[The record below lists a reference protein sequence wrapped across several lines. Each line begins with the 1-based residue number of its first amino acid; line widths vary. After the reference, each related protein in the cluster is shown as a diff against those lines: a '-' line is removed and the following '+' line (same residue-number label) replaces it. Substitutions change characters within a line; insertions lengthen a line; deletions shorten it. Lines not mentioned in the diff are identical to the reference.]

1 MGAQVNKPYLFIVI
15 PAMMK
20 YAVII
25 VFLVTTS
32 FTNAKLVKT
41 KVTDD
46 ITVSL
51 PTEMFP
57 MTPDDV
63 AQRYP
68 SVRAPLGAFT
78 NQDRVVDFS
87 VNISATNWPD
97 GDAVM
102 AQEFFKASLY
112 NLYDRL
118 EPIDEGTHLLKKKK
132 FFFFEFE
139 SRISGDRRKQ
149 GFSDP
154 VLRYTYIQYLVEPDR
169 TLVFTFS
176 CPKDLRED
184 WQTTA
189 REIMK
194 SVRVR

>member
-1 MGAQVNKPYLFIVI
+1 
-15 PAMMK
+15 MMK
-20 YAVII
+20 YAAII

-102 AQEFFKASLY
+102 AQKFFKASLY

-118 EPIDEGTHLLKKKK
+118 EPIDEGTHLLRKKK

-154 VLRYTYIQYLVEPDR
+154 VLRYTFIQYLVEPGR